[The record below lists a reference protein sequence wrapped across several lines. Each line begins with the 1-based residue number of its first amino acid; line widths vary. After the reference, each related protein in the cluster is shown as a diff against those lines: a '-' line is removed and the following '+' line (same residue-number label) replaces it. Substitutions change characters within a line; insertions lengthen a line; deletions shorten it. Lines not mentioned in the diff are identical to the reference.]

1 MLKRGEFMTTRFS
14 KHAIIIDNIK
24 SESIE
29 QAIFILKSQKGKA
42 LDRDI
47 VAEAQDIVDRY
58 AFGLR
63 KADFYKS
70 RMPYRVLGYLVMS
83 VSVFLFFLFIRSVFL

>member
-1 MLKRGEFMTTRFS
+1 MTTRFS

-24 SESIE
+24 SESIQ
-29 QAIFILKSQKGKA
+29 QAIFILKAKKGNA
-42 LDRDI
+42 IDRDI

-63 KADFYKS
+63 KSDFQRS
-70 RMPYRVLGYLVMS
+70 RMQE
-83 VSVFLFFLFIRSVFL
+83 I

>member
-1 MLKRGEFMTTRFS
+1 MIKRGDFMTTRFS

-24 SESIE
+24 SDSIE

-63 KADFYKS
+63 KTDFNKS
-70 RMPYRVLGYLVMS
+70 RMPFRVFGYLALG
-83 VSVFLFFLFIRSVFL
+83 VSLFLFSLFIRSVFS

>member
-1 MLKRGEFMTTRFS
+1 MTTRFS

-24 SESIE
+24 SDSIE
-29 QAIFILKSQKGKA
+29 QAIFILKSHKGKA

-63 KADFYKS
+63 KTDFNKS
-70 RMPYRVLGYLVMS
+70 RMPFRFFGYLAIG
-83 VSVFLFFLFIRSVFL
+83 VSLFLFSLFIRSVFS

>member
-1 MLKRGEFMTTRFS
+1 MTTRFS

-29 QAIFILKSQKGKA
+29 QAIFILKAKKGKA

-58 AFGLR
+58 AFGLKR
-63 KADFYKS
+63 ADFYKS
-70 RMPYRVLGYLVMS
+70 RMPFRFLGFLALG
-83 VSVFLFFLFIRSVFL
+83 VSAFLFLLFIRSVFI